1 MKMEEDLLYQ
11 MSLQEYYL
19 CDVHGEEVIKLI
31 EGSQT
36 EEECEYYKDVMEEIQ
51 KKKEM
56 YEQILNEYQEYFKW
70 KSLKCKG
77 IPEEAI
83 TAEMV
88 KETRLPVRY
97 VDMRRLTGQSIQ
109 KAYKRGLLQVIY
121 SFV

>member
-1 MKMEEDLLYQ
+1 MEEDLLYQ
-11 MSLQEYYL
+11 MTLQEYYL
-19 CDVHGEEVIKLI
+19 CDIRGEEVIKRV
-31 EGSQT
+31 EGSET
-36 EEECEYYKDVMEEIQ
+36 EEECEYYKDIMEELQ
-51 KKKEM
+51 MKKEM
-56 YEQILNEYQEYFKW
+56 YEQILNDYQEYFKW

-83 TAEMV
+83 TPEMI

-109 KAYKRGLLQVIY
+109 KAYKRGLLQIID